1 MPEDKEEVQ
10 DTTETPKD
18 TTETSKIPLSVEA
31 LRQLLNPTGLD
42 PDLEIKAEELAKRDW
57 QMSFKPVLENIGL
70 LQDLELVVKI
80 QNEIFRT
87 KYKYLEEKEI
97 KDAKAKE
104 NGLRW
109 AM

>member
-1 MPEDKEEVQ
+1 MPEEEVE
-10 DTTETPKD
+10 TTPKA
-18 TTETSKIPLSVEA
+18 PLSIEA

-70 LQDLELVVKI
+70 LQDIELVAKI

-104 NGLRW
+104 AGLRW

>member
-1 MPEDKEEVQ
+1 MPEEEVE
-10 DTTETPKD
+10 TTI
-18 TTETSKIPLSVEA
+18 KIPLSVEA
-31 LRQLLNPTGLD
+31 LRQHLNPTGLD

-70 LQDLELVVKI
+70 LQDMELVAKI

-97 KDAKAKE
+97 KDSKAKE
-104 NGLRW
+104 AGLRW

>member
-1 MPEDKEEVQ
+1 MPEDEEEVQ
-10 DTTETPKD
+10 GTTETPK
-18 TTETSKIPLSVEA
+18 TTLSIEA
-31 LRQLLNPTGLD
+31 LRQQLNPTGLD

-70 LQDLELVVKI
+70 LQDMELVVKI

-97 KDAKAKE
+97 KDSKAKE
-104 NGLRW
+104 AGLRW